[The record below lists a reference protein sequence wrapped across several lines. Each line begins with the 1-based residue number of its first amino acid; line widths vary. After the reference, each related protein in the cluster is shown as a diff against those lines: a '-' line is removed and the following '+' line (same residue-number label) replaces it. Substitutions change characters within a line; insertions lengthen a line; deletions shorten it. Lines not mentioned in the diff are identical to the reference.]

1 MNSKREKKDSS
12 QDKEKGRRMQ
22 SFSLQNQ
29 ASVWNIKS
37 TLSWQSMHAWNKST
51 TSLDFNISQWSRFPQ
66 ATSEQKIALGLIPVD
81 KGQKKKKKE
90 KKKEESKRNPWSRSL
105 GW

>member
-1 MNSKREKKDSS
+1 
-12 QDKEKGRRMQ
+12 
-22 SFSLQNQ
+22 
-29 ASVWNIKS
+29 
-37 TLSWQSMHAWNKST
+37 LSWQSMHAWNKST

>member
-1 MNSKREKKDSS
+1 
-12 QDKEKGRRMQ
+12 
-22 SFSLQNQ
+22 
-29 ASVWNIKS
+29 
-37 TLSWQSMHAWNKST
+37 LSWQSMHAWNKST

-81 KGQKKKKKE
+81 KGQKKE
-90 KKKEESKRNPWSRSL
+90 KKREEESKRNPWSRSL